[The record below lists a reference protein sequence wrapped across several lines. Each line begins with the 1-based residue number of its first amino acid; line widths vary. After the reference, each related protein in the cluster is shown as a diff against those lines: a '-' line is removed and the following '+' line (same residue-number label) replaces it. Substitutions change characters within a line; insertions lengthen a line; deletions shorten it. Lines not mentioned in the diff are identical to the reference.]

1 VISRTGPP
9 EGGRDVV
16 LLVAVLLAAIIGA
29 PGCTWSPSPPDE
41 SEYLQKVL
49 TWRADRDRNWSET
62 TDPIPAERRA
72 ELLPLKYYPPDPSY
86 VVPAALRLAD
96 EMPVVELPTSTGEL
110 RKMQIV
116 GTLEF
121 TLNGQQLS
129 LGALSPAGEPIR
141 SLFVPFADA
150 TTKVETY
157 EAGRYLD
164 IEPTATGLYT
174 IDFNYAYNP
183 TCAYNEAYSCPFPPP
198 SNRLKIAVRAGE
210 KAPGAKGES

>member
-1 VISRTGPP
+1 MLSKVSPILI
-9 EGGRDVV
+9 VV
-16 LLVAVLLAAIIGA
+16 LLAGA
-29 PGCTWSPSPPDE
+29 GCTWSPEPQDE
-41 SEYLQKVL
+41 SAYAQEVMA
-49 TWRADRDRNWSET
+49 WRAERDKTWSESN
-62 TDPIPAERRA
+62 DPIPADRRA
-72 ELLPLKYYPPDPSY
+72 ELLPLRYFPPDPSY
-86 VVPAALRLAD
+86 VVPADLKLAK

-121 TLNGQQLS
+121 TLNGQKLS

-141 SLFVPFADA
+141 SLFVPFADG

-157 EAGRYLD
+157 ESGRYLD

-183 TCAYNEAYSCPFPPP
+183 TCAYNKAYSCPYPPP
-198 SNRLKIAVRAGE
+198 SNRLKVAVRAGE
-210 KAPGAKGES
+210 KAPGKPKTES

>member
-1 VISRTGPP
+1 MFAKVPRG
-9 EGGRDVV
+9 
-16 LLVAVLLAAIIGA
+16 LFAVLIAVAA
-29 PGCTWSPSPPDE
+29 GCTSAPPDD

-49 TWRADRDRNWSET
+49 TWRADRDKNWSET

-72 ELLPLKYYPPDPSY
+72 EFLPLKYFPPDPSY
-86 VVPAALRLAD
+86 VVPAELRLAQ
-96 EMPVVELPTSTGEL
+96 ERPVVELPTSTGEL

-121 TLNGQQLS
+121 TLNGQKLS

-141 SLFVPFADA
+141 SLFVPFADL
-150 TTKVETY
+150 TTKQETY

-164 IEPTATGLYT
+164 IDPTATGLYT

-183 TCAYNEAYSCPFPPP
+183 TCAYNKAYSCPYPPP

-210 KAPGAKGES
+210 KAPGAKTES

>member
-1 VISRTGPP
+1 MFAQVPRG
-9 EGGRDVV
+9 
-16 LLVAVLLAAIIGA
+16 LFAVLIAVAA
-29 PGCTWSPSPPDE
+29 GCTSAPPDD
-41 SEYLQKVL
+41 SEYLEKVL
-49 TWRADRDRNWSET
+49 TWRADRDKNWSET

-72 ELLPLKYYPPDPSY
+72 EFLPLKYFPPDPSY
-86 VVPAALRLAD
+86 VVPAELRLAQ
-96 EMPVVELPTSTGEL
+96 ERPVVELPTSTGEL

-121 TLNGQQLS
+121 TLNGQKLS

-141 SLFVPFADA
+141 SLFVPFADL
-150 TTKVETY
+150 TTKQETY

-164 IEPTATGLYT
+164 IDPTATGLYT

-183 TCAYNEAYSCPFPPP
+183 TCAYNKAYSCPYPPP

-210 KAPGAKGES
+210 KAPGAKTES

>member
-1 VISRTGPP
+1 MVSKLSR
-9 EGGRDVV
+9 V
-16 LLVAVLLAAIIGA
+16 LFAAAILAA
-29 PGCTWSPSPPDE
+29 GCTSSPAPPDE
-41 SEYLQKVL
+41 SGYLQEVQ
-49 TWRADRDRNWSET
+49 TWRANRDKVWSET

-72 ELLPLKYYPPDPSY
+72 ELLPLRYYAPDPSY
-86 VVPAALRLAD
+86 VVPAELRLAN

-110 RKMQIV
+110 RKMQVV

-121 TLNGQQLS
+121 TLHGQKMS

-141 SLFVPFADA
+141 SLFVPFADL
-150 TTKVETY
+150 TTKKETY

-183 TCAYNEAYSCPFPPP
+183 TCAYNEAYSCPYPPP
-198 SNRLKIAVRAGE
+198 SNRLKVAVRAGE
-210 KAPGAKGES
+210 KAPGAPKAES